1 MMTTGL
7 FILLFASC
15 AAEVSA
21 DEGSDDPP
29 TFLEDESET
38 IEEENLE
45 SPPSPT
51 PLIESATEDFK
62 EEIIETLASTKTKI
76 ETMDEKTEDLKN
88 NMMALEIFLK
98 DQEDYE
104 KFCPKKKWMQPEM
117 IEYKKKLRSMLPE
130 DCLPEEE
137 KKLRE
142 KLQRQEEETVETAE
156 E

>member
-7 FILLFASC
+7 FILLFTSC

-29 TFLEDESET
+29 TFLEDESEI
-38 IEEENLE
+38 IEEENPE
-45 SPPSPT
+45 PPPSPT
-51 PLIESATEDFK
+51 PLSENAAEDLK
-62 EEIIETLASTKTKI
+62 EEIIETLAATETQI

-88 NMMALEIFLK
+88 NMVALEIFLK

-104 KFCPKKKWMQPEM
+104 KFCPKKKWTQPEM

-142 KLQRQEEETVETAE
+142 KLQRQEEETVEVTE